1 MDIFVNQEKINSH
14 SVFSPFWK
22 ENILVGLGRKYLGP
36 IIYFLSSPPNQTHSK
51 KVFLSIFSPKFSIHH
66 ISPPNKHKGK
76 KRNYRSSQT
85 FSFSISVSVS
95 VSVSVILS
103 FRFLF
108 VYYRQSFSNFVFFFS
123 FSNLFKSLY
132 FSNPQVKL

>member
-14 SVFSPFWK
+14 SVFSSFWK

-36 IIYFLSSPPNQTHSK
+36 TIYFLSSPPNQTHSK

-76 KRNYRSSQT
+76 KEIIGQVKHSLSLSQSLSLSFSHLGFYLSIIGRVFLILCFSSASQT
-85 FSFSISVSVS
+85 
-95 VSVSVILS
+95 
-103 FRFLF
+103 
-108 VYYRQSFSNFVFFFS
+108 
-123 FSNLFKSLY
+123 LFKSLY
-132 FSNPQVKL
+132 FSNPQMKL